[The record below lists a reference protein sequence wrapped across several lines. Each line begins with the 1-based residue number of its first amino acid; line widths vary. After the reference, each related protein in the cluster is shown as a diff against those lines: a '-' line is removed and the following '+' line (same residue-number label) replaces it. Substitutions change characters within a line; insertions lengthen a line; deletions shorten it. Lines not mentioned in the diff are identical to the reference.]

1 MSKSIVLY
9 LHAHQPWRVKPYSIF
24 NAGHDPLYFNDNTE
38 NKDTNNRF
46 IIDKVS
52 EKSYLPTNEV
62 LKDLLLRHP
71 NFKISLSITG
81 TLIEQLEAWRPDV
94 LQSF

>member
-1 MSKSIVLY
+1 MKSVVLY

-24 NAGHDPLYFNDNTE
+24 QAGHDHLYFNDETDSVN
-38 NKDTNNRF
+38 TNNQF

-62 LKDLLLRHP
+62 LKRLLQQHP
-71 NFKISLSITG
+71 EFRLSLSITG
-81 TLIEQLEAWRPDV
+81 TLIEQLKQWRPDV
-94 LQSF
+94 LNS